1 MPGVQPKRKSS
12 VKRERT
18 VRRSITLPAELDA
31 KVKKIARRMNNTS
44 NRVMET
50 LLEAGI
56 AAKEAE
62 RKRFFEIAEA
72 LQSASNPK
80 DAEAAKRELSRMVF
94 GE

>member
-1 MPGVQPKRKSS
+1 MPATQTKRKST
-12 VKRERT
+12 KRQRT
-18 VRRSITLPAELDA
+18 VRRSITLPVELDA
-31 KVKKIARRMNNTS
+31 KVKRLATRMNNSS

-62 RKRFFEIAEA
+62 RKRFFEVAEA
-72 LQSASNPK
+72 LQSASDPK